1 MLNEYLGSMKSLSVD
16 QLRILLEPELTVHT
30 VSLLAAA

>member
-16 QLRILLEPELTVHT
+16 QLRILLELTVHT

>member
-16 QLRILLEPELTVHT
+16 QLRILLELTVHT
-30 VSLLAAA
+30 VTEAY